1 MNNDKDYKCRKSY
14 GEIRDINNILFQII
28 KKRIIPELFIGFQKT
43 P

>member
-28 KKRIIPELFIGFQKT
+28 KKRIIMNRRKK
-43 P
+43 